1 MGYRR
6 VIIRQ
11 PGAPEVLQVVEEPV
25 PEPGPQEVRVR
36 VLAAGVARA
45 DFLMRMGQYPGSVPA
60 YPYTPGC
67 DIAGVVDALG
77 QQATQFEV
85 GTRVAALIGLGGYTE
100 LICLPEKD
108 LIAFPDGL
116 DPAEVVCL
124 VLNYLTAYQMLLR
137 FADLHPRESI
147 LVHAAASG
155 VGTALLQLGKLQDLR
170 MYGTASLGKHGV
182 VSSLGCIPIDYRQED
197 FVRSLRELSPGGVEA
212 AFDPV
217 GGSHLWRSFRA
228 LRPGGRLIAYGEMA
242 VTGRQEP
249 KPSELFWHHR
259 LPRWLNW
266 LPGRR
271 SVRWYEVFDEWL
283 AHADWYHTD
292 LEVLIG
298 LLARGQISPVIAE
311 RMPLAEAA
319 RAHQLIEA
327 SAISGKIVLICH
339 D

>member
-1 MGYRR
+1 LSYRR
-6 VIIRQ
+6 VIIGQ
-11 PGAPEVLQVVEEPV
+11 PGVPEVLQVVEESV

-45 DFLMRMGQYPGSVPA
+45 DTLMRMGQYPGSVPA

-100 LICLPEKD
+100 LICLQEKD

-124 VLNYLTAYQMLLR
+124 VLNYLTAYQMLHR
-137 FADLHPRESI
+137 FANLHPGESI

-155 VGTALLQLGKLQDLR
+155 VGTALLQLGKLRDLR
-170 MYGTASLGKHGV
+170 MYGTASLGKHSV
-182 VSSLGCIPIDYRQED
+182 VAGLGCTPIDYRQVE
-197 FVRSLRELSPGGVEA
+197 FVRRLRELSPGGVEA

-249 KPSELFWHHR
+249 KSSELFWHHR

-271 SVRWYEVFDEWL
+271 SACWYEVFDEWM
-283 AHADWYHTD
+283 AHADWYHAD

-327 SAISGKIVLICH
+327 SAISGKIVLNCQ